1 MDRLV
6 ERRVFR
12 VSRGR
17 KELMDYRVLK
27 VVLEHKAYRVYRVC
41 LERGRREL
49 QVFKVLREF
58 KGWMV
63 QLKVRK
69 VFKVILETM
78 ARKDILAR
86 KEQQELPEFRELQG
100 YREQQGLLYKGLR
113 VLLVSRACKEPEASR
128 GLRGYKDLDI

>member
-17 KELMDYRVLK
+17 RELMDYRVLK
-27 VVLEHKAYRVYRVC
+27 VVLEHKAYKGYRVC
-41 LERGRREL
+41 LEKGCREL
-49 QVFKVLREF
+49 QVFKVPREF
-58 KGWMV
+58 REWMA

-69 VFKVILETM
+69 VFKVILETR
-78 ARKDILAR
+78 ARKEILAH

-113 VLLVSRACKEPEASR
+113 VLLVSRACREPEASR
-128 GLRGYKDLDI
+128 ELRGYKDLDI